1 MCFAHEECWP
11 GTSFV
16 QCLWFWYKGD
26 IGLIRWAEED
36 SFLLHSLKAMWMVL
50 LFLLKGL
57 TELSEASGPAISFA
71 GRFSHEVNLR
81 SRHEA
86 LHILYLF
93 FIFFIFSIYS
103 SYSSY
108 SLFILHILH
117 IICLFFIFS
126 IYSSYSSY
134 SLFIPASVVCLAS
147 VFTCSTL
154 WDILAWSCSQY
165 LLAL

>member
-1 MCFAHEECWP
+1 
-11 GTSFV
+11 
-16 QCLWFWYKGD
+16 
-26 IGLIRWAEED
+26 
-36 SFLLHSLKAMWMVL
+36 MVL

-93 FIFFIFSIYS
+93 FIFCLFFIFFILSVYS

-108 SLFILHILH
+108 SLFVLHILH
-117 IICLFFIFS
+117 ILCLFQHQL
-126 IYSSYSSY
+126 Y
-134 SLFIPASVVCLAS
+134 A
-147 VFTCSTL
+147 
-154 WDILAWSCSQY
+154 
-165 LLAL
+165 